1 MATSVGEP
9 VHFSLPSSH
18 FSSAPLLR
26 TPQSAICWHFS
37 VYSLGNCPDAVSRTE
52 TCRPSCPILSALTG
66 MARSWTSISPL
77 VRVPVLSEQKTET
90 QPKVSTASIFRTRT
104 FFRDIW
110 SEAII
115 SEIVTV
121 GRRPSGTCAKSA
133 AALFCRMSAGVRF
146 TSEARL
152 AARER
157 PPTTMATTAMMCT
170 KCSIWISR
178 VDFTRDDL
186 MPWAILPRNV
196 ASPVACTTQV
206 ALPFRITVPKK
217 ARLRASVGEHD
228 TASVLGWRGSGM
240 DSPVSAE
247 LSTSMPSVQYRMR
260 TSAGM
265 RSPASRKMMSP
276 GTRLIG
282 SSIWSRRSPLA
293 LRRTV
298 GTGLADAI
306 FCRAS
311 IWSSACCSA
320 CHCSNAA
327 ITMTMERMMGVTRSP
342 SSSPVSSSPVSVEAA
357 AVILEL

>member
-1 MATSVGEP
+1 M
-9 VHFSLPSSH
+9 F
-18 FSSAPLLR
+18 APKL
-26 TPQSAICWHFS
+26 
-37 VYSLGNCPDAVSRTE
+37 
-52 TCRPSCPILSALTG
+52 
-66 MARSWTSISPL
+66 
-77 VRVPVLSEQKTET
+77 
-90 QPKVSTASIFRTRT
+90 
-104 FFRDIW
+104 
-110 SEAII
+110 
-115 SEIVTV
+115 
-121 GRRPSGTCAKSA
+121 RRPITI
-133 AALFCRMSAGVRF
+133 
-146 TSEARL
+146 
-152 AARER
+152 
-157 PPTTMATTAMMCT
+157 ATPAMMWM
-170 KCSIWISR
+170 KCSIWTSS
-178 VDFTRDDL
+178 VETTREEL
-186 MPWAILPRNV
+186 MPWAIFPRRV
-196 ASPVACTTQV
+196 LSAVACTRQV
-206 ALPFRITVPKK
+206 ALPFRMVVPKK
-217 ARLRASVGEHD
+217 ARLRASAGGFGLGSEGSPMK
-228 TASVLGWRGSGM
+228 AFSVAMDLGSGT

>member
-133 AALFCRMSAGVRF
+133 AALFWRISGGERF
-146 TSEARL
+146 TGESRFAARL
-152 AARER
+152 SR
-157 PPTTMATTAMMCT
+157 PTMIATTAMMWM

-178 VDFTRDDL
+178 VDTTRDDL
-186 MPWAILPRNV
+186 MPWAILPRKV
-196 ASPVACTTQV
+196 ASPVACTTHV
-206 ALPFRITVPKK
+206 RLPFRIVVPKK
-217 ARLRASVGEHD
+217 ARLRASVGGHVA
-228 TASVLGWRGSGM
+228 TSVLEWRGSGI
-240 DSPVSAE
+240 DSPVRAE
-247 LSTSMPSVQYRMR
+247 LSTSAPSVQ
-260 TSAGM
+260 
-265 RSPASRKMMSP
+265 
-276 GTRLIG
+276 
-282 SSIWSRRSPLA
+282 
-293 LRRTV
+293 
-298 GTGLADAI
+298 
-306 FCRAS
+306 
-311 IWSSACCSA
+311 
-320 CHCSNAA
+320 
-327 ITMTMERMMGVTRSP
+327 
-342 SSSPVSSSPVSVEAA
+342 
-357 AVILEL
+357 